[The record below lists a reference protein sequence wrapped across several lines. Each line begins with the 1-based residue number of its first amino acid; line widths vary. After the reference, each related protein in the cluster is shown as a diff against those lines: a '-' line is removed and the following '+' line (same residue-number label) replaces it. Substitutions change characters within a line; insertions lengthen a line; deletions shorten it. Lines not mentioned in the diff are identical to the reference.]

1 MHGLEHNFCII
12 LEIIA
17 ELETYQEEFRE
28 ELSCTESK
36 HMPMATASSS
46 FLRLSF
52 YSCVWVHACV
62 LIT

>member
-1 MHGLEHNFCII
+1 MHGLEHNFSII

-17 ELETYQEEFRE
+17 ELETYQEEFRD

-52 YSCVWVHACV
+52 YSCV
-62 LIT
+62 